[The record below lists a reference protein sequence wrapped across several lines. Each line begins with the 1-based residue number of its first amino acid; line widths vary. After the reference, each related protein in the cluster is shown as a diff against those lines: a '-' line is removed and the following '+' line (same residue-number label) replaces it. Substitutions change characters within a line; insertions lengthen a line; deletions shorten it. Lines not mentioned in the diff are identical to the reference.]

1 MPIAN
6 TDRLL
11 TVPEVADV
19 LNTSQRFV
27 RRIIDERRI
36 KFVRVGR
43 HVRIAE
49 SVLADFIARGTVE
62 AVASSRRRVA

>member
-1 MPIAN
+1 MSSMQ
-6 TDRLL
+6 TVRLL
-11 TVPEVADV
+11 TVPEAAAR

-43 HVRIAE
+43 HIRIAE
-49 SVLADFIARGTVE
+49 SVLTEFVAAGTVE
-62 AVASSRRRVA
+62 PLPVRAGRVA